1 MENYYLKCPSCGYL
15 TKIDSINKSWCFNC
29 TELFPNG
36 FKKWK
41 LKNRDGTLEQY
52 QRLIC
57 EKYSDNDIATIIIP
71 KNRKLEIKN
80 PTSKQLKR
88 RAYIKEGFP
97 LDRGGFTE
105 WDFDQFKKYHLPVIV
120 GIVIL
125 ILILILLE

>member
-1 MENYYLKCPSCGYL
+1 MDNWYLKCSNCGYL
-15 TKIDSINKSWCFNC
+15 TKIESIKHNWCYNC

-41 LKNRDGTLEQY
+41 MKNMNGTMEQY
-52 QRLIC
+52 QSQIC
-57 EKYSDNDIATIIIP
+57 EKYSDDDIKLTINP

-80 PTSKQLKR
+80 PTSKQRKR

-105 WDFDQFKKYHLPVIV
+105 WDSEQFKKYHLPVIV
-120 GIVIL
+120 VIVIL
-125 ILILILLE
+125 VLILILLE